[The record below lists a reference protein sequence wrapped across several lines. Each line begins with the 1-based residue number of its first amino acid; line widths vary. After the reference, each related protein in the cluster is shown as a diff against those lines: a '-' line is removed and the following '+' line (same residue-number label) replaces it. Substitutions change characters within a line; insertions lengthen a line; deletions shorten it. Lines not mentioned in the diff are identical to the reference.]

1 MCQSGTGTAP
11 GSCSAR
17 DGLPLPQGSVRNAA
31 AQHPFDE
38 DAARI
43 LCEGH
48 AARRNRIQNARE
60 TGRADCRKDLVRVTA
75 GHKNWL
81 PPSVPVFPPE
91 QIKDRM
97 FDPDAGRMRPERQ
110 LQALPAPDLI
120 RIRPGRAKSCRSR
133 RSRLIAGLTEPEQ
146 LGDAKETMRARIE
159 GLTLMPVP
167 PPMRTRTGF
176 RSTLTGLLPK
186 LLLLASGLPV
196 RGGIHLGPEGLNG

>member
-17 DGLPLPQGSVRNAA
+17 DDLPLPQGSVRNAA

-81 PPSVPVFPPE
+81 PPSVPVVPPE
-91 QIKDRM
+91 QVKDRM
-97 FDPDAGRMRPERQ
+97 F
-110 LQALPAPDLI
+110 
-120 RIRPGRAKSCRSR
+120 
-133 RSRLIAGLTEPEQ
+133 AGLTEPEQ
-146 LGDAKETMRARIE
+146 MGDAKETMRARIE
-159 GLTLMPVP
+159 GLTPMPVP

-176 RSTLTGLLPK
+176 RSTLTGLWPK